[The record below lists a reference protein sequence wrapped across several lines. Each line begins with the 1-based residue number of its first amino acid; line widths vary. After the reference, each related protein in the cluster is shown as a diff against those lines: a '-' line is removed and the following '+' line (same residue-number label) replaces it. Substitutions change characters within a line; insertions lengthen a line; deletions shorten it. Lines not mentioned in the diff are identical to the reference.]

1 MSDPQEPKKD
11 FSTAILDR
19 KKAPYKLIV
28 EEATN
33 DDNSVVML
41 TAAKMEELKVFKGD
55 TVLLKG
61 KKRKDT
67 VCLALTPEEGDE
79 LDDGK
84 IRMNKV
90 VRKNL
95 RVRLGDVIAV
105 HPHSD
110 VPNAER
116 VHILP
121 IDDTIE
127 GITGNLTQTYLI
139 PYFKDCYRPLR
150 KGDTFLVRGGFK
162 SVEFKVVETDPGEYV
177 IVSPNTM
184 IFDEG
189 EPIKREEEEQ
199 LDGVGYDDIGG
210 CRKQM
215 AQIREMIELPLRH
228 PQLFKTL
235 GVKPPRGVLL
245 YGPPGSG
252 KTLIARATANETG
265 AFFFLIN
272 GPEIMSKMAG
282 EAESNLRKA
291 FEEAE
296 KNSPAIIFIDE
307 LDSIA
312 PKRDKTGGEVEKRVV
327 SQLLTLMDGL
337 RGRGSVIVIAATN
350 RPNSIDAALRR
361 FGRFDRE
368 IDIGVPDEI
377 GRMEVMRIHTKNM
390 KLSEDVDLAQVAKET
405 HGYVGADLAALCT
418 EAALQCIR
426 EKMDIIDIEEDTIDA
441 EVLDAMAVTNEHF
454 RFAMGG
460 TNPSSLRETVVEV
473 PDVTWDDIG
482 GLEQTKKE
490 LQELILYPIEHPEKF
505 HKFGMQPSKGVL
517 FYGPPGCGKTLMAK
531 AVANECS
538 SNFISVKGPE
548 LLTMWFG
555 QSEENV
561 REIFDKA
568 RSAAP
573 CVLFFDELDSIG
585 QARGGGSGGDGG
597 GAGDRVMNQLLT
609 EMDGVG
615 SKKNVF
621 FIGATNRPDILDEAL
636 IRPGRLDQLIY
647 IPLPDPP
654 SRSSIFKAV
663 LRKTP
668 VAPNVSLEFMA
679 SLTEG
684 FSGADVTEL
693 CQRATKAAI
702 RESIEA
708 EEQRRALMKDNPDG
722 EDQMMEIDDPVPT
735 LTRKHFEEALANA
748 RTSVTSY
755 DLDRFEQFRKKS
767 DPAYAAKSAGTSA
780 PTIDWPEDN
789 SAQFQNNDDDD
800 DDDLYS

>member
-1 MSDPQEPKKD
+1 MAS
-11 FSTAILDR
+11 
-19 KKAPYKLIV
+19 
-28 EEATN
+28 
-33 DDNSVVML
+33 
-41 TAAKMEELKVFKGD
+41 
-55 TVLLKG
+55 
-61 KKRKDT
+61 
-67 VCLALTPEEGDE
+67 EEGDD
-79 LDDGK
+79 LDNMK

-90 VRKNL
+90 IRRNL
-95 RVRLGDVIAV
+95 RVRLGDVVSVGPCPDI
-105 HPHSD
+105 
-110 VPNAER
+110 PNGNR

-139 PYFKDCYRPLR
+139 PYFKDCYRPVR

-162 SVEFKVVETDPGEYV
+162 AVEFKVVEVDPGEYC

-184 IFDEG
+184 LFDEG
-189 EPIKREEEEQ
+189 EPIKREDEEQ

-215 AQIREMIELPLRH
+215 ALIREMIELPLRH
-228 PQLFKTL
+228 PTLFKTL

-245 YGPPGSG
+245 FGPPGSG
-252 KTLIARATANETG
+252 KTLIARAIANETG
-265 AFFFLIN
+265 AFFFLLN

-282 EAESNLRKA
+282 EAEANLRKA

-312 PKRDKTGGEVEKRVV
+312 PKRDKTNGEVERRVV

-337 RGRGSVIVIAATN
+337 KGRGHVVVIAATN
-350 RPNSIDAALRR
+350 RPNALDPALRR

-368 IDIGVPDEI
+368 IDIGVPDEV
-377 GRMEVMRIHTKNM
+377 GRMEVLRIHTKNM
-390 KLSEDVDLAQVAKET
+390 KLSEDVDLADIAKNT

-426 EKMDIIDIEEDTIDA
+426 EKMDIIDIEDETIDA

-454 RFAMGG
+454 RFAMGQ
-460 TNPSSLRETVVEV
+460 TNPSSLRETVIEI
-473 PDVTWDDIG
+473 PDVTWEDIG
-482 GLEQTKKE
+482 GLEDVKKN
-490 LQELILYPIEHPEKF
+490 LQELILYPIEHPDKF
-505 HKFGMQPSKGVL
+505 HKFGMNPSKGVL
-517 FYGPPGCGKTLMAK
+517 FYGPPGCGKTLLAK
-531 AVANECS
+531 AVAHECS

-555 QSEENV
+555 ESEANV

-568 RSAAP
+568 RGASP
-573 CVLFFDELDSIG
+573 CVLFFDELDSVG
-585 QARGGGSGGDGG
+585 TARGSSQGDAG
-597 GAGDRVMNQLLT
+597 GAGDRVLNQLLT

-615 SKKNVF
+615 VKKNLF

-647 IPLPDPP
+647 IPLPDKS
-654 SRSSIFKAV
+654 SRASVLKAV
-663 LRKTP
+663 LRKSP
-668 VAPNVSLEFMA
+668 VHPNITFDFLAE
-679 SLTEG
+679 LTEG
-684 FSGADVTEL
+684 FTGADLTEL

-708 EEQRRALMKDNPDG
+708 DEQRKALLKENPD
-722 EDQMMEIDDPVPT
+722 EDQNMVEAEDPVPVI
-735 LTRKHFEEALANA
+735 TRKHFEEALACA
-748 RTSVTSY
+748 RKSVT
-755 DLDRFEQFRKKS
+755 
-767 DPAYAAKSAGTSA
+767 AYVRNITV
-780 PTIDWPEDN
+780 
-789 SAQFQNNDDDD
+789 
-800 DDDLYS
+800 